1 MCTEHHSCVHFERA
15 LLHYFLG
22 IFVFFHVCCA
32 KYPPPKLLV
41 ILPFLGLLGV
51 FLFILSNGYY
61 VISFRLYD
69 NDCIDDYHDDDDDD
83 DEDEDDDAEDD
94 DEDDDDG

>member
-1 MCTEHHSCVHFERA
+1 MRTMSKGVAA
-15 LLHYFLG
+15 LFSWDL
-22 IFVFFHVCCA
+22 FVTPSTLFPYDCCCFF
-32 KYPPPKLLV
+32 
-41 ILPFLGLLGV
+41 LPFLGLLGV
-51 FLFILSNGYY
+51 FLFSLSNGYY

-83 DEDEDDDAEDD
+83 DEDDEDDEDEDDDAEDD

>member
-1 MCTEHHSCVHFERA
+1 MF
-15 LLHYFLG
+15 
-22 IFVFFHVCCA
+22 
-32 KYPPPKLLV
+32 
-41 ILPFLGLLGV
+41 

-83 DEDEDDDAEDD
+83 DEDEDDDAD
-94 DEDDDDG
+94 